1 MQRFLIVGSGSAAN
15 KHLALIA
22 EHFPQ
27 AKIALWKRKSSG
39 VSNQIELI
47 SESEVFDY
55 KPTISIVASPA
66 HLHLTQAGLLLN
78 LGSHL
83 LIEKPISIS
92 AQGVKEI
99 YEIAKEKNSVVQ
111 VAYNLRFSESLTFF
125 EELINLRS
133 LGDTQSVTIE
143 VDQYL
148 PTWRPGMDYRQSV
161 SAQKGL
167 GGGALLELS
176 HEIDYA
182 IRLFGPIQ
190 IDYSKL
196 TRVSDLEIDVEDS
209 VEVIGTFSTDRP
221 SPVSVRIHLGMA
233 NRSPRRFCEVVGSE
247 TSARW
252 NGLAGTVEVFDPVE
266 NLWELAFSN
275 SLDISSS
282 YDRQLLH
289 FLKSVSDGFCETG
302 HTKAFSQE
310 FEVINTLDAIRNRA
324 SSYKKHGA
332 TE

>member
-22 EHFPQ
+22 EHFPKS
-27 AKIALWKRKSSG
+27 KIAQWKRKSPG
-39 VSNQIELI
+39 VRNEIELF
-47 SESEVFDY
+47 SESEVVEY
-55 KPTISIVASPA
+55 NPTISIVASPA

-78 LGSHL
+78 LGSHV

-99 YEIAKEKNSVVQ
+99 YEIAKEKKVVVQ
-111 VAYNLRFSESLTFF
+111 VAYNLRFSESLIFF
-125 EELINLRS
+125 EELINSKS

-148 PTWRPGMDYRQSV
+148 PTWRPGMDYRRSV
-161 SAQKGL
+161 SAQKYL

-196 TRVSDLEIDVEDS
+196 ARVTALEIDVE
-209 VEVIGTFSTDRP
+209 EIG
-221 SPVSVRIHLGMA
+221 
-233 NRSPRRFCEVVGSE
+233 
-247 TSARW
+247 
-252 NGLAGTVEVFDPVE
+252 
-266 NLWELAFSN
+266 
-275 SLDISSS
+275 
-282 YDRQLLH
+282 
-289 FLKSVSDGFCETG
+289 
-302 HTKAFSQE
+302 
-310 FEVINTLDAIRNRA
+310 RA
-324 SSYKKHGA
+324 HV
-332 TE
+332 